1 MTDTDTATHACDVT
15 LDDFADQVVAASRHV
30 PVVIDFWAEWCAP
43 CRALKPLLEKL
54 AVEYGGRF
62 KLARINSDE
71 NQPLAAEFGIRSIPA
86 VKVVVDGAVVDEFV
100 GVLPESKLREFLDR
114 CLPSPAEPLR
124 GEARALLERGDA
136 AAALGLLEQA
146 SAVDP
151 RSEAVR
157 LDLAELL
164 LAQAQHE
171 RAEALLG
178 EDFPWRDETR
188 VDALHARLALARNAP
203 SESIDDLARQVEQS
217 PDDLDQRLHLA
228 NGLAQAHRFRD
239 ALAQLLE
246 IVRRDR
252 HWKDEAGRKAM
263 LNLFSLLGTDPAQDD
278 LVREFRV
285 ALSRTLN

>member
-1 MTDTDTATHACDVT
+1 MTATDSATHAFDVT
-15 LDDFADQVVAASRHV
+15 LDDFSEKVVATSHQV

-71 NQPLAAEFGIRSIPA
+71 NQPLAAEFGVRSIPA

-124 GEARALLERGDA
+124 DEARARLEGGDA
-136 AAALGLLEQA
+136 AAALRLLEQA
-146 SAVDP
+146 SMLDP
-151 RSEAVR
+151 RSEVIR
-157 LDLAELL
+157 LELAELL
-164 LAQAQHE
+164 LGQAEYE
-171 RAEALLG
+171 RAEALLAD
-178 EDFPWRDETR
+178 DFPWRDESR

-203 SESIDDLARQVEQS
+203 SESIEALMQQVEQA
-217 PDDLDQRLHLA
+217 PDALDQRLRLA
-228 NGLAQAHRFRD
+228 NGLAQARRFRD

-252 HWKDEAGRKAM
+252 HWNEEAGRKAM
-263 LNLFSLLGTDPAQDD
+263 LNLFNLLGADPGQDD

-285 ALSRTLN
+285 ALARTLH